1 MELNFVET
9 IEGKEWV
16 AEFEATNHFNLH
28 IEREN
33 SGSLVVGQ
41 RGTASGEYDTSF
53 VKGMYEGG
61 MVIDYDFGALVYP
74 KYIKVTSGSKVL
86 SAEVTFAE

>member
-1 MELNFVET
+1 MNFVET
-9 IEGKEWV
+9 IAEKEWV
-16 AEFEATNHFNLH
+16 AEFEAPNHFNLH

-53 VKGMYEGG
+53 VKGMYEGQR
-61 MVIDYDFGALVYP
+61 VIDYDFGACVRHIRLVDA
-74 KYIKVTSGSKVL
+74 IKWSNLLCMVCH
-86 SAEVTFAE
+86 